1 MAKQIKYGDDA
12 RKALEKGVNTLADT
26 VKITLGPK
34 GRNVV
39 LDKKFGAPLITNDGV
54 TIAKEIELP
63 DPFENMGAQIVKEV
77 STKTNDVAGDGTTTA
92 VLLAQAIIREGLK
105 NLAAGANPIILR
117 KGIEKAVDAAVKQLQ
132 SISKKVEGKK
142 AISQVASI
150 SAGDETVGE
159 LIANAMEI
167 VGKDGVITVEEG
179 KTTST
184 ELTTVE
190 GMQFD
195 RGYAS
200 AYMVTNTEKMEA
212 VLDNP
217 YILITDKKISN
228 LQEILPI
235 VEPLAQQGARLL
247 IIAEDVEGD
256 ALAALIVNKLK
267 GVFNCVAVKAPGFGD
282 RRKAMLEDIAVLTGG
297 TVISSDLGYEFKDVT
312 TDMLGRANQVKVDK
326 DNTTIIDGAG
336 DKENIKA
343 RVASIKAQ
351 IEVTTSD
358 YDREKLQERLAKLAG
373 GVAVINVGAA
383 TEVEMKEKKL
393 RTAHRRRPRGNES
406 GSRGR
411 LRARRR
417 QRAPFVRARH
427 QGTRRN
433 ARWRRKDGCFH
444 HPQGVRGARPPDR
457 GERGAGRFGHC
468 REDLVEGRRELR
480 LRRFEERLHRYGRE
494 RHHRPHQGHALG
506 APECGFRRFDAAD
519 DGVHRHRYPH
529 PSRSART
536 RRRRHGRDVLSR
548 INIDSLN
555 MKCRGLPKRQ
565 APAFFIP
572 QNSLCDFCGS
582 PIIYSFR
589 LLRRHRLAR

>member
-54 TIAKEIELP
+54 TIAKEIELE
-63 DPFENMGAQIVKEV
+63 DPFENMGAQLVKEV

-92 VLLAQAIIREGLK
+92 VVLAQAIIREGLK

-117 KGIEKAVDAAVKQLQ
+117 KGIDKAVDTAVNEIKK
-132 SISKKVEGKK
+132 ISKVVDSKK
-142 AISQVASI
+142 AIAQVAAI
-150 SAGDETVGE
+150 SAGDETIGQ
-159 LIANAMEI
+159 LISDAMEK

-179 KTTST
+179 KTMNT

-200 AYMVTNTEKMEA
+200 AYMVTNTDKMEA
-212 VLDNP
+212 VLDSP

-235 VEPLAQQGARLL
+235 IEPLAQQGARLL

-282 RRKAMLEDIAVLTGG
+282 RRKAMLEDIAILTGG
-297 TVISSDLGYEFKDVT
+297 TVVSSDLGYEFKDVT
-312 TDMLGRANQVKVDK
+312 PDMLGRANQVKVDK

-336 DKENIKA
+336 SADNLKP
-343 RVASIKAQ
+343 RVDAIKAQ
-351 IEVTTSD
+351 IAETTSD

-393 RTAHRRRPRGNES
+393 RIEDALAATRAAVEEGIVPGGGVALLSTASALKKLIASLEGDEKTGAQIILKAIEEPIRQIAKNAGLDGSVIVDKITASKKANFGFDALKNRYTDMVES
-406 GSRGR
+406 GIIDPTKVSRSV
-411 LRARRR
+411 L
-417 QRAPFVRARH
+417 Q
-427 QGTRRN
+427 N
-433 ARWRRKDGCFH
+433 AASVAATLLTTESVVTDI
-444 HPQGVRGARPPDR
+444 P
-457 GERGAGRFGHC
+457 
-468 REDLVEGRRELR
+468 
-480 LRRFEERLHRYGRE
+480 
-494 RHHRPHQGHALG
+494 
-506 APECGFRRFDAAD
+506 APEPA
-519 DGVHRHRYPH
+519 
-529 PSRSART
+529 
-536 RRRRHGRDVLSR
+536 
-548 INIDSLN
+548 
-555 MKCRGLPKRQ
+555 
-565 APAFFIP
+565 APAA
-572 QNSLCDFCGS
+572 GGGMGGGM
-582 PIIYSFR
+582 Y
-589 LLRRHRLAR
+589 